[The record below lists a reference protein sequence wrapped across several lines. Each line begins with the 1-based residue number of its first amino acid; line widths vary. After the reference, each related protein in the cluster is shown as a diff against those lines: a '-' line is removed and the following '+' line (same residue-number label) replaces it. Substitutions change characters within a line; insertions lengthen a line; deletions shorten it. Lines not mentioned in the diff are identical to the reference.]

1 MFLLFA
7 GGGDLHHKTACPMSR
22 QVVKSV
28 ALRNREVPKH
38 VILIKKYAGDGARA
52 CGDSPQQE
60 NCKIVQNRKKLT
72 LAGELCAIQAP

>member
-1 MFLLFA
+1 
-7 GGGDLHHKTACPMSR
+7 
-22 QVVKSV
+22 
-28 ALRNREVPKH
+28 